1 MGNSRVIVCA
11 AALACQTAWAQFAV
25 EEEDLALAYGDKQF
39 VSIATGTRQAI
50 RKAPSTATV
59 ITAEDIAAMGART
72 VSEALEAV
80 PGLHVARD
88 ALQSNYAPTYGVRG
102 ILTSASPQILM
113 MVNGVPRTSLFL
125 GNPDPVR
132 VELPVENISR
142 IEVIRGPGSAV
153 YGADAFAGTINI
165 ITKTAAE
172 QAGTRVALGGGSFG
186 TWESWVQHGSK
197 HGDLEF
203 AGYLKV
209 GTSEGQ
215 RRHIAA
221 DAQSAFDA
229 VLGTSASR
237 APGPV
242 NLGYDSLDAQGDIG
256 YGRLRLRAGYTLRSG
271 IESGAGIAAAL
282 DPAGQIRSE
291 RVTGEIAWSDAN
303 FGRDLTLD
311 LQAAFLQMGITT
323 TRPLRVFPAG
333 ADFTLI
339 GGSAFPNGMLGA
351 PDKWERHTRLSAA
364 SVYSGFSDHRLRFGL
379 GHDLL
384 ELYRTAESKNFT
396 LLLGPP
402 TALAGGFGPASGAN
416 LYLSPHSRRVNYLY
430 LQDEWSFARE
440 WTLTAG
446 VRHDRYSDFGGT
458 TNPRVALV
466 WEARPDLTA
475 KLLYGSA
482 FRAPSFVELYAAANP
497 VALGNPQLQPEK
509 IRTVEASLT
518 WQPSPAIQTPL
529 SLFRHEI
536 SDLIRQNATT
546 YVNAG
551 RQRGH
556 GGEWEFAWIP
566 GSRLRLSGHYAYQ
579 KNIDETTHRDAGLAP
594 HHHAYARADWQ
605 FAGDWALGAQ
615 ANWVADRQRTP
626 GDNRDRIPDYT
637 TLDLTL
643 RSTRAWSGWDVSATI
658 RNLFNADVREPSLL
672 NPALPN
678 FGIVDDFPMPRRTFW
693 IQGRYAL

>member
-1 MGNSRVIVCA
+1 MPSPAFADVRPALAIGVDIALESQESEDVPIRDNGGIDPTDYAERVADRDGAAGHFSLPTLGYHCWRELDYLPATRDMLPVALAAHVRAGQRALDVGCHQGATAFYLAALGLRVLGVDINPRAIEAARQRQPDAPSLCRPEFVVADFLRDRVA
-11 AALACQTAWAQFAV
+11 AA
-25 EEEDLALAYGDKQF
+25 G
-39 VSIATGTRQAI
+39 
-50 RKAPSTATV
+50 
-59 ITAEDIAAMGART
+59 
-72 VSEALEAV
+72 
-80 PGLHVARD
+80 
-88 ALQSNYAPTYGVRG
+88 
-102 ILTSASPQILM
+102 
-113 MVNGVPRTSLFL
+113 
-125 GNPDPVR
+125 
-132 VELPVENISR
+132 
-142 IEVIRGPGSAV
+142 
-153 YGADAFAGTINI
+153 
-165 ITKTAAE
+165 
-172 QAGTRVALGGGSFG
+172 
-186 TWESWVQHGSK
+186 
-197 HGDLEF
+197 
-203 AGYLKV
+203 
-209 GTSEGQ
+209 
-215 RRHIAA
+215 
-221 DAQSAFDA
+221 
-229 VLGTSASR
+229 
-237 APGPV
+237 
-242 NLGYDSLDAQGDIG
+242 SLDVVVLN
-256 YGRLRLRAGYTLRSG
+256 R
-271 IESGAGIAAAL
+271 
-282 DPAGQIRSE
+282 
-291 RVTGEIAWSDAN
+291 
-303 FGRDLTLD
+303 
-311 LQAAFLQMGITT
+311 FLQMGITT

-384 ELYRTAESKNFT
+384 ELYRTAENKNFT

-518 WQPSPAIQTPL
+518 WQPSPAIQTTL